1 MLPHELE
8 KFFEEHKKASK
19 EFSWEPDFGNSK
31 TVNPSDDNIQR
42 LKLLMDPIVHI
53 HKDAILQKKLP
64 GLKNC
69 VLRLKNVSYH
79 KQILESIQSSH
90 NTMIFENN
98 QIMASIHLYLFLEC
112 TLTEQEESV
121 VDKDRLEKRRLNHVI
136 GIKTRFLV
144 EFASICDAANEKV
157 FVFGQFLR
165 PLCLIM
171 DQLMLVLKWTEDE
184 EILYMYAKVQNK

>member
-1 MLPHELE
+1 
-8 KFFEEHKKASK
+8 
-19 EFSWEPDFGNSK
+19 
-31 TVNPSDDNIQR
+31 
-42 LKLLMDPIVHI
+42 MDPIVHI
-53 HKDAILQKKLP
+53 HKGVILQKMFP
-64 GLKNC
+64 GLTNW
-69 VLRLKNVSYH
+69 VLRLKYDSYH
-79 KQILESIQSSH
+79 KQILESIQSSQ
-90 NTMIFENN
+90 NALIFENN
-98 QIMASIHLYLFLEC
+98 QIMAPIHQYLFLEL
-112 TLTEQEESV
+112 TLTEQEESD
-121 VDKDRLEKRRLNHVI
+121 VDKVRLEKRRLNHIV